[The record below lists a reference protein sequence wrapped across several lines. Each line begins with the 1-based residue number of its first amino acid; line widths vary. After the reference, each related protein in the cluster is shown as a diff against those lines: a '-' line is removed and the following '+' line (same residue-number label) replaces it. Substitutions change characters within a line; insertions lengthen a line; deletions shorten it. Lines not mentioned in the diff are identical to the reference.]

1 MTTTT
6 LKKGLNKANGRINS
20 AVLLKAIYSIMY
32 RKKILSLLFICLSF
46 HFTQVSAQVTPTGLY
61 TFGGKADDHFGD
73 FTQTFDTGYC
83 IIGTTNSFGK
93 SGGIYIIKLDK
104 NIKTQ
109 WTKIYGDT
117 NFHGYSIIQ
126 TTDTGYAICGWAPV
140 GSPSHDAIFLAK
152 LNRYG
157 DTLWTRTYGG
167 NGQPY
172 YNYTLQQTSDHGIVI
187 TGFSWIA
194 SAPNYSS
201 FVMKFDTKGNLEWK
215 QILNNPHVNGG
226 LNYVDILAGTD
237 NALYITGYIDSM
249 SGAYWNWNMVVTK
262 IDSAGSVKWFKKI
275 GGANNKLGEEGL
287 RIIETNNHCFILA
300 GTSSNFGNNTY
311 INNNDIY
318 IVKIDANGNLLW
330 TRTIGGTRDESPSSI
345 IQTRDNGFLINGRTK
360 SYSDTLNGEACLI
373 KLDTA
378 GNLQWMKIFGRKI
391 TGTCTTLT
399 KSVETLDKGYM
410 LFGETSTY
418 GNGNADIMVAKL
430 DSNGNNCIMNAVNVS
445 PVQKSGGSIENVSF
459 LNVTEGSFLSPA
471 KPLTMSSADS
481 SSIQCITTGI
491 LPDKLPGQFG
501 VMVFPNPSTGI
512 VTFEQNITKESTV
525 IEVYNPLGEK
535 VYTTNLNTNHALIN
549 LSGRAPGIYFY
560 RILTTTGN
568 FVSGGKFLLQN

>member
-1 MTTTT
+1 
-6 LKKGLNKANGRINS
+6 
-20 AVLLKAIYSIMY
+20 
-32 RKKILSLLFICLSF
+32 
-46 HFTQVSAQVTPTGLY
+46 
-61 TFGGKADDHFGD
+61 
-73 FTQTFDTGYC
+73 
-83 IIGTTNSFGK
+83 
-93 SGGIYIIKLDK
+93 
-104 NIKTQ
+104 
-109 WTKIYGDT
+109 
-117 NFHGYSIIQ
+117 
-126 TTDTGYAICGWAPV
+126 
-140 GSPSHDAIFLAK
+140 
-152 LNRYG
+152 
-157 DTLWTRTYGG
+157 
-167 NGQPY
+167 
-172 YNYTLQQTSDHGIVI
+172 
-187 TGFSWIA
+187 
-194 SAPNYSS
+194 
-201 FVMKFDTKGNLEWK
+201 
-215 QILNNPHVNGG
+215 
-226 LNYVDILAGTD
+226 
-237 NALYITGYIDSM
+237 
-249 SGAYWNWNMVVTK
+249 